1 MVKSDLNNLILEN
14 EHAKALFEDYFRE
27 GHCTIVLKKHKIS
40 VSEIDLNEYKSIYE
54 LIIKVSKAL
63 EKKYNCEKT
72 YLLSIGDQVEHIHFH
87 LIPKHKDKCS
97 MGEYCFIKLFE
108 AEGKRN
114 TPASQLHILAN
125 EIRSIVEN
133 PHVHIEN
140 DSRASNF

>member
-1 MVKSDLNNLILEN
+1 MKSCIYCEMMAKKNLNNLILEN
-14 EHAKALFEDYFRE
+14 KHAKALFEDYFRE
-27 GHCTIVLKKHKIS
+27 GHCTVILKKHKKSI
-40 VSEIDLNEYKSIYE
+40 SEIDIDEYNSISE

-97 MGEYCFIKLFE
+97 MGVYCFGKLHE

-114 TPASQLHILAN
+114 TPASQLRILAN
-125 EIRSIVEN
+125 EIRNTVEN
-133 PHVHIEN
+133 Q
-140 DSRASNF
+140 